1 MATVLKKGSRGEL
14 VKKLQAALCISGF
27 NVIQDGIFGQ
37 ITQEAV
43 MAFQKANG
51 LFPDGI
57 VGEKTWAKL
66 PSEDTGLQAS
76 KRAIDTII
84 VHCTATP
91 EGRKETVDSIRLMHK
106 QKGWSDIGYH
116 YLVYLDGST
125 HAGRNVNL
133 IGAHCEGH
141 NAHSIGVCYV
151 GGYEGTKNAKGQIV
165 PKKDKWGN
173 PITKDTRTDE
183 QKKSLV
189 NLLKNL
195 RKLYPKAKIYGHR
208 DFNSGKSCPSF
219 DAKKEYKDI

>member
-1 MATVLKKGSRGEL
+1 MATILAKGSRGDI
-14 VKKLQAALCISGF
+14 VKQLQKALSIAGF
-27 NVIQDGIFGQ
+27 KVFEDGIFGE
-37 ITQEAV
+37 ITKEAV
-43 MAFQKANG
+43 MAFQKANN
-51 LFPDGI
+51 LTPDGI

-66 PSEDTGLQAS
+66 PKINSDVVAS
-76 KRAIDTII
+76 KRTINEII

-106 QKGWSDIGYH
+106 QRGWSDIGYH

-151 GGYEGTKNAKGQIV
+151 GGV
-165 PKKDKWGN
+165 DKKMK
-173 PITKDTRTDE
+173 PKDTRTDD
-183 QKKSLV
+183 QKKGLE

-195 RKLYPKAKIYGHR
+195 KKLYPKAKIYGHR
-208 DFNSGKSCPSF
+208 DFNSGKACPSF